1 MADEGL
7 PPIEQL
13 ASRVIAMPRDTNP
26 SGDIF
31 GGWILSQ
38 MDLAGSSIAT
48 HASKSRVVLVAV
60 NEMSFIRPVFVG
72 DEVSCYAQIESIGR
86 TSMRLNIQAWV
97 KRPKGGHIHK
107 VTQGIF
113 TFVAL
118 DDDRKP
124 RPVPRAKE

>member
-1 MADEGL
+1 MVEEDL

-26 SGDIF
+26 AGDIF

-48 HASKSRVVLVAV
+48 HASRSRVVLVAI

-72 DEVSCYAQIESIGR
+72 DEVSCYAHIESIGR

-124 RPVPRAKE
+124 RPVVQ